1 MAVRLKPTNRGSCSV
16 IFAAG
21 VAGSLLIASC
31 SSSDAVSQVSS
42 AASTVATSALPT
54 TTTTST
60 TVAPTTTLSPAQ
72 LLSVKVNWNKFFNNL
87 KPCGEDFTRNCVRSA
102 GTGIIGGE
110 PIAATLS
117 CDFHEFT
124 ELEPEQWGCDWKIDL
139 YQFANQSW
147 SLETSVFSQLHDEP
161 HTAFFA
167 EMTGDGDTELF
178 FDVRLTSFF
187 ESEVLRFVDG
197 RWVPATFDGESVLYM
212 GGFDEKSGQME
223 SGVSFDQGESC
234 DVRRWTQL
242 VYTWDQTEFKATSGL
257 DESGN
262 PISLKKAL
270 ECNQ

>member
-1 MAVRLKPTNRGSCSV
+1 MAVRLKSTKCGSRFV
-16 IFAAG
+16 IFVAAG

-102 GTGIIGGE
+102 GTGTVGGE
-110 PIAATLS
+110 QIAATLS
-117 CDFHEFT
+117 CDFVEY
-124 ELEPEQWGCDWKIDL
+124 LKDQWACDWTIDF
-139 YQFANQSW
+139 YKYENQIW
-147 SLETSVFSQLHDEP
+147 ALETSVLSQLHDQP
-161 HTAFFA
+161 NTAFFA

-178 FDVRLTSFF
+178 FDVMLTNFY
-187 ESEVLRFVDG
+187 ESEVHRFVDG
-197 RWVPATFDGESVLYM
+197 RWVPMTFDGESILYM
-212 GGFDEKSGQME
+212 GSFNEKLGQME
-223 SGVSFDQGESC
+223 SGVSFDQGEPC

>member
-1 MAVRLKPTNRGSCSV
+1 MAVRVKLTNCGSRSV
-16 IFAAG
+16 IFALV
-21 VAGSLLIASC
+21 VAVSLLTASC
-31 SSSDAVSQVSS
+31 GSSDATSQVSS
-42 AASTVATSALPT
+42 VVPTEPTVASSTST
-54 TTTTST
+54 TTLT

-87 KPCGEDFTRNCVRSA
+87 KPCGPDFTRNCVRSA

-117 CDFHEFT
+117 CDWVEY
-124 ELEPEQWGCDWKIDL
+124 LKDQWACDWTIDF
-139 YQFANQSW
+139 YKYVDQSW
-147 SLETSVFSQLHDEP
+147 SLASSVLSQLHDEP

-187 ESEVLRFVDG
+187 ESEVLRLVDG

-212 GGFDEKSGQME
+212 GGFNKKSGQME
-223 SGVSFDQGESC
+223 SGVGFGQGEPC

-242 VYTWDQTEFKATSGL
+242 VYTWDQTEFKATSGQ
-257 DESGN
+257 DEN
-262 PISLKKAL
+262 NRPISLKEAL
-270 ECNQ
+270 KCND

>member
-1 MAVRLKPTNRGSCSV
+1 MAVRLKSTKCGSRFV
-16 IFAAG
+16 IFVAAG

-102 GTGIIGGE
+102 GTGTVGGKT
-110 PIAATLS
+110 IAATLS
-117 CDFHEFT
+117 CDFVEY
-124 ELEPEQWGCDWKIDL
+124 LKDQWACDWTIDF
-139 YQFANQSW
+139 YKYVNQGW
-147 SLETSVFSQLHDEP
+147 SLETSVLSQLHDQP

-178 FDVRLTSFF
+178 FDVMLTNFY
-187 ESEVLRFVDG
+187 ESEVHRFVDG
-197 RWVPATFDGESVLYM
+197 RWVPMTFDGESVLYM
-212 GGFDEKSGQME
+212 GSFNEKSGQME
-223 SGVSFDQGESC
+223 SGVSGRGEPCEFRS
-234 DVRRWTQL
+234 WKQL

-257 DESGN
+257 DENGN

>member
-1 MAVRLKPTNRGSCSV
+1 MAVRLKITKCGSRSV
-16 IFAAG
+16 IFFAAG

-102 GTGIIGGE
+102 GTGTVGGKTV
-110 PIAATLS
+110 AATLS
-117 CDFHEFT
+117 CDYVEY
-124 ELEPEQWGCDWKIDL
+124 LRNQWACDWTIDF
-139 YQFANQSW
+139 YKYVNQTW
-147 SLETSVFSQLHDEP
+147 LLETSVLSQLHDQP

-167 EMTGDGDTELF
+167 EMTGDHDTELF

-187 ESEVLRFVDG
+187 ESEVLRFGDG
-197 RWVPATFDGESVLYM
+197 RWVPMTFDGESVIA
-212 GGFDEKSGQME
+212 GGHFNAKSGQME
-223 SGVSFDQGESC
+223 SSISERGEPC
-234 DVRRWTQL
+234 DVRSWKQL
-242 VYTWDQTEFKATSGL
+242 VYTWDQTEFKATSGQ
-257 DESGN
+257 DENGN